1 MKFLEINILASH
13 KNMRNQYYLFFL
25 LFITSKSFL
34 FGQKSECMELS
45 DQVSLL
51 EQELTKPKNELA
63 KHLVQS
69 RIYEASSKL
78 RRLNCDGELLIIE
91 KTNDKV
97 LPAIDSMRTRGD
109 SPELFT
115 DYATYLEAV
124 AADDCCKSL
133 KYWDY
138 EFYKYP
144 YEEFSKMKFL
154 KKRFNFKKINYPI
167 LQAAI
172 IYKVNEYRRENNVPM
187 LYFNR
192 SLEAASV
199 EHALDIE
206 KTGVLSHASGYP
218 GRETPLRRAKSAGY
232 TRSKVAENLSQDPA
246 IEYDPETKITIYPPD
261 INGGYFS
268 YNPKGKPIKPRTYM
282 GMAERVLKSWKNNE
296 ALKKVVLSPEY
307 LDVGVGIIHFKDN
320 RFFGMDQFYVVQLF
334 GGN

>member
-1 MKFLEINILASH
+1 MINRFSFI
-13 KNMRNQYYLFFL
+13 F
-25 LFITSKSFL
+25 LFIIFISDL
-34 FGQKSECMELS
+34 FGQKNECKELTELMRS
-45 DQVSLL
+45 M
-51 EQELTKPKNELA
+51 EQELTNPKDELA
-63 KHLVQS
+63 KHLLQS
-69 RIYEASSKL
+69 RIYEVSSKL
-78 RRLNCDGELLIIE
+78 RRINCDGELLIPNE
-91 KTNDKV
+91 TNDYA
-97 LPAIDSMRTRGD
+97 LPAIDSLRTRGD
-109 SPELFT
+109 SPDL
-115 DYATYLEAV
+115 YSNYSSYLEAV
-124 AADDCCKSL
+124 ASDECCKSL

-138 EFYKYP
+138 EYYKYP

-172 IYKVNEYRRENNVPM
+172 IYKVNEYRRENNVPL

-206 KTGVLSHASGYP
+206 KTGVLSHTSGYP

-268 YNPKGKPIKPRTYM
+268 YKPKGKPIKPRTYM
-282 GMAERVLKSWKNNE
+282 GMAERVLKSWKNND
-296 ALKKVVLSPEY
+296 ALKKVVLTPEY

-320 RFFGMDQFYVVQLF
+320 RFFGLDQFYVVQLF

>member
-1 MKFLEINILASH
+1 MH
-13 KNMRNQYYLFFL
+13 KRIYLLLFFFI
-25 LFITSKSFL
+25 LFESLL
-34 FGQKSECMELS
+34 FGQKNECKELTELMQS
-45 DQVSLL
+45 M
-51 EQELTKPKNELA
+51 EQELTNPKDELA
-63 KHLVQS
+63 KQLVQS
-69 RIYEASSKL
+69 RIYEVSSKL
-78 RRLNCDGELLIIE
+78 RRTNCDGELLIIE

-97 LPAIDSMRTRGD
+97 LPAIDSLRTRGD
-109 SPELFT
+109 SPDL
-115 DYATYLEAV
+115 YSNYSSYLEAV
-124 AADDCCKSL
+124 ASDECCKSL

-138 EFYKYP
+138 EYYKYP

-172 IYKVNEYRRENNVPM
+172 IYKVNEYRRENNVPL

-206 KTGVLSHASGYP
+206 KTGVLSHTSGYP
-218 GRETPLRRAKSAGY
+218 GRETPLRRAKAAGY

-246 IEYDPETKITIYPPD
+246 IEYDPESLVTIYTPD
-261 INGGYFS
+261 INGDYFS
-268 YNPKGKPIKPRTYM
+268 YKPKGKPIKPRTYM
-282 GMAERVLKSWKNNE
+282 GMAERVLRSWKNNE
-296 ALKKVVLSPEY
+296 ALKKVVLTPDY
-307 LDVGVGIIHFKDN
+307 LDVGVGIVHFKDN